1 MNVHER
7 TLAAFQSVPQPAT
20 APMIHEQMTGQVSYA
35 MVLSVLNDL
44 VRSGKILESRNAV
57 DKRVFSLR

>member
-7 TLAAFQSVPQPAT
+7 VMSALASLPQPAT
-20 APMIHEQMTGQVSYA
+20 PAQIQAEARGCSYA
-35 MVLSVLNDL
+35 LVHNTLSEL

-57 DKRVFSLR
+57 DKRVFSVKG

>member
-1 MNVHER
+1 MNIHDKV
-7 TLAAFQSVPQPAT
+7 LSALSALPQPAT
-20 APMIHEQMTGQVSYA
+20 PAQIQAEARGLSYA
-35 MVLSVLNDL
+35 VTHNTLSEL